1 MQIVVEN
8 YFFKETMINERLL
21 WNILNNTNWC
31 EVFITQN
38 MFIDALIKHILEH
51 ILPYLISQIYATIQ
65 HFVLPKIIT
74 NRSCFLLKEI
84 S

>member
-1 MQIVVEN
+1 
-8 YFFKETMINERLL
+8 MINERLL

-38 MFIDALIKHILEH
+38 MFIEALIKHILEH

-65 HFVLPKIIT
+65 HFVLPKIIKKQE
-74 NRSCFLLKEI
+74 LLFTKGNQLNHHQDYGMYN
-84 S
+84 